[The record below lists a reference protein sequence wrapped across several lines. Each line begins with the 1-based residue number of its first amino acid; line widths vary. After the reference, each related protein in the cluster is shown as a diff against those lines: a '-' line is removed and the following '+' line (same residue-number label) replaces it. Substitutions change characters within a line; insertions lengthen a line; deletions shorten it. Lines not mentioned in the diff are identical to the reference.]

1 MVIELQKETV
11 IPHFL
16 QVTEAQA
23 YKPFIAWILHLWAK
37 QKKKSKCYSNG
48 EPTWQKL
55 RR

>member
-23 YKPFIAWILHLWAK
+23 YKPFFARILHLWAK
-37 QKKKSKCYSNG
+37 QKKKANVILMVSLHGKN
-48 EPTWQKL
+48 
-55 RR
+55 